1 MIRPHHT
8 PPGRARLIALMLSGL
23 LTGASY
29 AGGVNSSLD
38 GFFNG
43 LGYNANVT
51 HPNAFKGQAANYYN
65 GGSLYARTPI
75 KSAQLMSVHL
85 PEVSMGCGGI
95 DAFMGGFSHINADG
109 LVQFGKAVVQ
119 NAAPFAVD
127 LALQVWAPQ
136 IKQIRDNLQN
146 IADKFLNQS
155 INSCEAAQA
164 GVSGLAATF
173 GGPAAKKHVC
183 ATIGTKGNV
192 FDDWVGAQVECGVGG
207 QSNAQVAR
215 ARADGSAG
223 LEDIAK
229 TSHNI
234 VWSAALKNG
243 WLAGDKALAEFLMSL
258 SGTYIYDANGRPK
271 YYASLLADNNNL
283 VDAMLKGGK
292 IEYYKCDN
300 TDEKACLSPQKKEL
314 TLAQDKG
321 LEVRI
326 RQTLEALYISIA
338 NDTGLTDN
346 QKSFLEYT
354 DTPVLAVFIGSVRSN
369 RYPNFSA
376 YARVISVEL
385 LTRYLRNMLTVVTT
399 SLNHTQVD
407 SKDIALIMSDI
418 DRARDFTNGLS
429 DKAKRVILT
438 QEQLTQAYK
447 ESDSEAMSKINKQL
461 LQNLSFGG

>member
-1 MIRPHHT
+1 M
-8 PPGRARLIALMLSGL
+8 AAL
-23 LTGASY
+23 
-29 AGGVNSSLD
+29 
-38 GFFNG
+38 
-43 LGYNANVT
+43 
-51 HPNAFKGQAANYYN
+51 
-65 GGSLYARTPI
+65 
-75 KSAQLMSVHL
+75 
-85 PEVSMGCGGI
+85 
-95 DAFMGGFSHINADG
+95 
-109 LVQFGKAVVQ
+109 
-119 NAAPFAVD
+119 
-127 LALQVWAPQ
+127 
-136 IKQIRDNLQN
+136 
-146 IADKFLNQS
+146 
-155 INSCEAAQA
+155 
-164 GVSGLAATF
+164 
-173 GGPAAKKHVC
+173 
-183 ATIGTKGNV
+183 
-192 FDDWVGAQVECGVGG
+192 
-207 QSNAQVAR
+207 
-215 ARADGSAG
+215 G

-326 RQTLEALYISIA
+326 RQTLEALYISVA

-447 ESDSEAMSKINKQL
+447 ESDSQAMSKINKQL

>member
-1 MIRPHHT
+1 MVSVTT
-8 PPGRARLIALMLSGL
+8 PMSPTPMLSKAKPRII
-23 LTGASY
+23 TM
-29 AGGVNSSLD
+29 
-38 GFFNG
+38 
-43 LGYNANVT
+43 
-51 HPNAFKGQAANYYN
+51 AA
-65 GGSLYARTPI
+65 LFCARTPH
-75 KSAQLMSVHL
+75 KKCAAHERALAGGL
-85 PEVSMGCGGI
+85 NGGCGAGI

-164 GVSGLAATF
+164 GSVDWPLPLAVRRR
-173 GGPAAKKHVC
+173 KKHVC

-271 YYASLLADNNNL
+271 YYASLLADNNNWWTRCS
-283 VDAMLKGGK
+283 KGG
-292 IEYYKCDN
+292 
-300 TDEKACLSPQKKEL
+300 
-314 TLAQDKG
+314 
-321 LEVRI
+321 
-326 RQTLEALYISIA
+326 
-338 NDTGLTDN
+338 
-346 QKSFLEYT
+346 
-354 DTPVLAVFIGSVRSN
+354 
-369 RYPNFSA
+369 
-376 YARVISVEL
+376 
-385 LTRYLRNMLTVVTT
+385 
-399 SLNHTQVD
+399 
-407 SKDIALIMSDI
+407 
-418 DRARDFTNGLS
+418 RD
-429 DKAKRVILT
+429 
-438 QEQLTQAYK
+438 
-447 ESDSEAMSKINKQL
+447 
-461 LQNLSFGG
+461 